1 MSVGNAVPSIIV
13 VREGL
18 FGSATVNIRSGFPS
32 GKFYGF
38 TAGKILPDTKL
49 LSFTGSKRNE
59 SFSVQV
65 SCHEGKLD

>member
-1 MSVGNAVPSIIV
+1 MPSIIV

-32 GKFYGF
+32 GKFDGF
-38 TAGKILPDTKL
+38 TVGKILPDTKL
-49 LSFTGSKRNE
+49 LSFTGSKRND

-65 SCHEGKLD
+65 SCHKGKLG